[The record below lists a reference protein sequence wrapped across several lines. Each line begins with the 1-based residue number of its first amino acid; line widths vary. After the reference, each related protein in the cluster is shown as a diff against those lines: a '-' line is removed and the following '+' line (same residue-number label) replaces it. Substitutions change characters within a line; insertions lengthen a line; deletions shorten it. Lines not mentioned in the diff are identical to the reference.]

1 MRAIVTHYGTNILNQ
16 ERRAFWW
23 QSVAASAPEPMLYC
37 WSVRTYSAIRRSRWT
52 VVA

>member
-1 MRAIVTHYGTNILNQ
+1 MRAIVTHCGTNILNH

-23 QSVAASAPEPMLYC
+23 QSVAAFAIEQMIYC
-37 WSVRTYSAIRRSRWT
+37 WSVRTYSAIKRSRWT